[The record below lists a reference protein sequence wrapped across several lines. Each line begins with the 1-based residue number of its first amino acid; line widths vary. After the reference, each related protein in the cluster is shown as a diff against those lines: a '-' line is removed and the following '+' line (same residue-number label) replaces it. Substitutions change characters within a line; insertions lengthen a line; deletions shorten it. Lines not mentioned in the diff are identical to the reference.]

1 MDSSDMSAQA
11 DAQAE
16 PTGARYASRKFVLTM
31 LVIAEAGAFL
41 AAGAIDP
48 ATWAAITGAALAA
61 YITGNVAQVATTK

>member
-1 MDSSDMSAQA
+1 MSAQT
-11 DAQAE
+11 DTQAG
-16 PTGARYASRKFVLTM
+16 PAGARYASRKFVLTM